1 MVRTYRARLPIKVS
15 RAVTRRTYVLVV
27 PHGYHSERGGRRRRR
42 RRGAF
47 VADVG
52 LFRAWVLL
60 FFAAPDETVLILFVG
75 DG

>member
-1 MVRTYRARLPIKVS
+1 
-15 RAVTRRTYVLVV
+15 V